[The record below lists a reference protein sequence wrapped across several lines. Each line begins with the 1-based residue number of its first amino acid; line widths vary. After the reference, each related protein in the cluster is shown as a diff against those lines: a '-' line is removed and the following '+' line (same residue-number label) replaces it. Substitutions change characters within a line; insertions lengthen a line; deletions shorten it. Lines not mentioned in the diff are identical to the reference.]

1 MRERPDPMTVDLR
14 RCLVPQGALEFVCA
28 CSAGHGLLVADWLA
42 SDPGGE
48 SAPGNPQRLPT
59 GFRAA
64 LDRALRQPAPTRPV
78 AIPFDPLDYLR
89 DPASWR
95 PPAGIPP
102 GSSHSQKVWEAI
114 RGIPV
119 GETRSYGDIARA
131 IGSSAR
137 AVGQACRA
145 NPWPLF
151 IPCHRVVPTS
161 ASDSGAGGYSGQK
174 QGPLAD
180 IKGWLLN
187 HEMPG
192 TRPGIGT
199 SCPLP

>member
-1 MRERPDPMTVDLR
+1 MPESPDTTTVDLR

-28 CSAGHGLLVADWLA
+28 CSASHGLLVADWLV
-42 SDPGGE
+42 SDAVAE
-48 SAPGNPQRLPT
+48 SAPGNPRRLPT

-64 LDRALRQPAPTRPV
+64 LDRALRQAAPVVPV
-78 AIPFDPLDYLR
+78 GIPFDPLDYLR
-89 DPASWR
+89 DAANWRAPADVPS
-95 PPAGIPP
+95 
-102 GSSHSQKVWEAI
+102 GSPHSRKVWQALCN
-114 RGIPV
+114 IPV

-131 IGSSAR
+131 IGSSAQ

-151 IPCHRVVPTS
+151 VPCHRVVPVS
-161 ASDSGAGGYSGQK
+161 ASGHRAGGYAGQR

-187 HEMPG
+187 HEIPG
-192 TRPGIGT
+192 SWPGIAT
-199 SCPLP
+199 SCRLP